1 MSNTPTTPQDPSGAD
16 ATTSALSALLVPLAR
31 LAVSQGVGVQ
41 VVEELLRVAFV
52 DAARQALVGAGL
64 PEHRLV
70 SRISTSTGLTR
81 REVARLT
88 QPEPAQARPVGG
100 SLASE
105 VFTRWV
111 TARGLRSPKGEMRP
125 LRRTGPAPSFEALA
139 RSVTQ
144 DVHPRTLLEELCR
157 LGMAEVDEERD
168 TVVLT
173 RDAFVPGED
182 KQHMLGFL
190 AGNVGDHLNGAV
202 FNVLSQPDARK
213 HFDQAV
219 FADEL
224 SPESLAVVREFVI
237 SRWKNLLDD
246 AVALLE
252 RRIEEDKAEGRA
264 QDRRV
269 RIGLYSFDEAVGAPK
284 AAAAD
289 KPDTAGKAEPAK
301 KKNAARSANR
311 HKAAATNARKR
322 SHDDDAST

>member
-1 MSNTPTTPQDPSGAD
+1 MSKTPSKDKDTSGAD
-16 ATTSALSALLVPLAR
+16 ATTAALSALLAPLAR

-41 VVEELLRVAFV
+41 VVEELMRRAFV
-52 DAARQALVGAGL
+52 GAARQALIGAGL

-88 QPEPAQARPVGG
+88 QPDAADARPVGG

-111 TARGLRSPKGEMRP
+111 TARGLRAPNGEMRP
-125 LRRTGPAPSFEALA
+125 LKRMGPAPSFEALA

-144 DVHPRTLLEELCR
+144 DVHPRSLLEELCR
-157 LGMAEVDEERD
+157 LGMAEVDDEHD
-168 TVVLT
+168 TVMLT
-173 RDAFVPGED
+173 RDAFVPDQD

-190 AGNVGDHLNGAV
+190 ADNVGDHLRGV
-202 FNVLSQPDARK
+202 VSNVLSERDARK

-237 SRWKNLLDD
+237 ARWKNLLDD

-252 RRIEEDKAEGRA
+252 RRIEDDKAHGRE

-269 RIGLYSFDEAVGAPK
+269 RIGLYSFDEAVSQ
-284 AAAAD
+284 
-289 KPDTAGKAEPAK
+289 AGKANHAEPAK
-301 KKNAARSANR
+301 KTVRKIAAS
-311 HKAAATNARKR
+311 KAAAKKSRKR
-322 SHDDDAST
+322 SHDDESA